1 MSNYSQKD
9 PQHNGDWENYKMYVV
24 ECIKN
29 LTDSGEKIEKELN
42 DIRLEFVTN
51 LYKTK
56 EENQFQLKEL
66 ADTVLKLQ
74 IRVGLICAGL
84 TIVIS
89 IFANV
94 LIRLFVSGIN

>member
-1 MSNYSQKD
+1 MNNFSQKS
-9 PQHNGDWENYKMYVV
+9 PQNNGDWENYKIYVV

-29 LTDSGEKIEKELN
+29 LTDSEEKIEKELN

-56 EENQFQLKEL
+56 EESQIQLKEL

-94 LIRLFVSGIN
+94 LIRLFVTGVN